1 MSRYN
6 DLRDAVLNWAGDREI
21 LENSTPMAQ
30 ALKTLEEVQEL
41 LTALHNNAMT
51 GGQVWHVQD
60 VADAY
65 GDILVTLIIG
75 SEIAGLDLVDCLS
88 DAYVEIKDRRGRL
101 DVSGVFIKEVEA

>member
-41 LTALHNNAMT
+41 LTALHNNRFEA
-51 GGQVWHVQD
+51 VHDIQD

-75 SEIAGLDLVDCLS
+75 SEIAGLDLLDCLS
-88 DAYVEIKDRRGRL
+88 DAYAEIKDRRGRL
-101 DVSGVFIKEVEA
+101 DASGVFIKEIDV